1 VRRRVV
7 HCAFGVVALLC
18 AGLTAHQGWLLYRS
32 NRTNAATASANASDF
47 DPAVPE
53 ARFARALALARAGES
68 ESAMKA
74 YKALLRDGRRD
85 LRERALFNL
94 GNLYLHDALQLGA
107 IPTFESLPLVELA
120 KQSYRDLL
128 REAPADWDARYNLER
143 ALRLAPESEQQVEEE
158 AEPPSREQSMS
169 TVQGARIDL
178 P

>member
-1 VRRRVV
+1 MRRRVV

-32 NRTNAATASANASDF
+32 NRINAAIASVDASAF

-68 ESAMKA
+68 ESATKA
-74 YKALLRDGRRD
+74 YKALLREGRRD
-85 LRERALFNL
+85 LQERARFNL
-94 GNLYLHDALQLGA
+94 GNLYLRDALQLGA

-128 REAPADWDARYNLER
+128 REQPADWDARYNLER
-143 ALRLAPESEQQVEEE
+143 ALRLAPESEQQAEEE
-158 AEPPSREQSMS
+158 EEPPHQEQTPS
-169 TVQGARIDL
+169 TLQGARIDL